1 VLTRGRESGT
11 SSSSSIPSP
20 KRRSRPSLQ
29 SWRSST
35 PETEIDPKRIVR
47 DGYDRISYE
56 YRDDTGRGPSTE
68 DRPERTPSTGYEAW
82 LAELIPLLEERDP
95 VLDLGCG
102 CGVPATAILAERF
115 AVTGVDISPV
125 QIERAR
131 RLVPAAQFVCQDMS
145 VGDFPPESFSAI
157 VSFFAIIHVPVQE
170 QPGIFQKLSHWLRPG
185 GYLLATV
192 GTRAWT
198 GTEDDWHGAPMYW
211 SQADQGTYLAWLNE
225 VGFEVLW
232 TRFIPE
238 GDSGHTLLLAKRA
251 PTLPTRRGAG

>member
-1 VLTRGRESGT
+1 LV
-11 SSSSSIPSP
+11 P
-20 KRRSRPSLQ
+20 

-35 PETEIDPKRIVR
+35 AEPEIDPKRIVR

-56 YRDDTGRGPSTE
+56 YRDDAGRGASEEKPG
-68 DRPERTPSTGYEAW
+68 ERKPSTGYAAW
-82 LAELIPLLEERDP
+82 LAELTPLLDDGDP

-115 AVTGVDISPV
+115 SVTGVDISPV

-131 RLVPAAQFVCQDMS
+131 RLVPAAKFLCQDIS
-145 VGDFPPESFSAI
+145 EADFPAESFRAI
-157 VSFFAIIHVPVQE
+157 VSFFAIIHVPVEE
-170 QPGIFQKLSHWLRPG
+170 QHGIFRKVACWLRPG

-198 GTEDDWHGAPMYW
+198 GTEESWHGAPMYW
-211 SQADQGTYLAWLNE
+211 SHADRQTYLTWLKE
-225 VGFEVLW
+225 GGFEVLW

-238 GDSGHTLLLAKRA
+238 GDSGHTLLLAKSA
-251 PTLPTRRGAG
+251 PTLPSPASGGGD